1 MNLLESQP
9 TWEFKTGNSFNCLH
23 KCEPQIHG
31 KEQTWVL
38 EGQWY
43 LYALLESPK
52 YTHHQWSY
60 VRAPLCWGA
69 PSTTGPVRLPTEQIP
84 RQRTLFFANSA
95 VSYGLDS
102 SSQGYVQT
110 GFWDVALGL
119 CELSPPRRGTA
130 EALSEGPFNVDTNM
144 RLPNEEMGWGCYLSP
159 GSPSTG
165 WKPMNP
171 NGIG

>member
-31 KEQTWVL
+31 KEHTYVL

-43 LYALLESPK
+43 IYAHSDSLQ

-69 PSTTGPVRLPTEQIP
+69 PSKAANRNRFQDRELCSSLTALGPVGWTAPARVMYRLGSGVWLWVCVNWAPQGEAQQKPCQRALLMLTPTLRLP
-84 RQRTLFFANSA
+84 S
-95 VSYGLDS
+95 
-102 SSQGYVQT
+102 
-110 GFWDVALGL
+110 
-119 CELSPPRRGTA
+119 
-130 EALSEGPFNVDTNM
+130 
-144 RLPNEEMGWGCYLSP
+144 EEMGWGCYLSP
-159 GSPSTG
+159 GNPSTG
-165 WKPMNP
+165 WKPMSP